1 MPRNAPSDLE
11 KEERASSASIT
22 HELRDLDLSWPQF
35 SNLYNEHY
43 FMMLE
48 VLTKIISVNM

>member
-11 KEERASSASIT
+11 KEERANSASIT
-22 HELRDLDLSWPQF
+22 HELHDLDLSRPQF
-35 SNLYNEHY
+35 PNLHNEHN

-48 VLTKIISVNM
+48 VLTKIISVKM